1 MPMHSLAQELNK
13 TLAAGSGLAMD
24 LLSTKGKHAY
34 FPSKGILGQSAQA
47 KGKRINAT
55 IGTAFEEDG
64 SALVLESLQ
73 EMVGLSPS
81 AFLYAPSPG
90 NPQLRQIWK
99 DMMISKNPGLAGQDY
114 SLPVVS
120 CALTHALSVTGLLF
134 VDEGDEIILPD
145 MYWDNYDLVFKESYG
160 ASIKTYNTF
169 KNGTYDVEAF
179 AAALNKGG
187 IGKKLVLLNFPN
199 NPTGYTVSDA
209 EAKAITTE
217 IKKAADAGNKVL
229 VVLDDAYFGLVY
241 KEGVAKESMFS
252 LLANLHENVLTV
264 KLDGPTKEDYVWGFR
279 IGFITFG
286 FAGASAE
293 QLKAL
298 EAKTSGVVRGTIS
311 NAPNISQQFLLNLYQ
326 SDEYA
331 SQKEAKY
338 NTLQKRYQ
346 KIVDILETHPEYQDS
361 FEPMPFNSGYF
372 MCVKLNGAD
381 PEAVRTELLEAYD
394 TGVIV
399 LSGVIRLAFSAVP
412 LDLLEDLFSNLHS
425 AVQKVKTS

>member
-1 MPMHSLAQELNK
+1 MHSLAQELNK
-13 TLAAGSGLAMD
+13 TLAAGSGPAMD
-24 LLSTKGKHAY
+24 LLSTKGKNAY

-73 EMVGLSPS
+73 DMVGLPAS

-90 NPQLRQIWK
+90 NPQLRQVWK
-99 DMMISKNPGLAGQDY
+99 DMMLSKNPGLVGQDC

-160 ASIKTYNTF
+160 AVIKTYNTF
-169 KNGTYDVEAF
+169 KQGAYDVEAF
-179 AAALNKGG
+179 ATALNEGG
-187 IGKKLVLLNFPN
+187 TGKKIVLLNFPN
-199 NPTGYTVSDA
+199 NPTGYTISDE
-209 EAKAITTE
+209 EAKAISAE
-217 IKKAADAGNKVL
+217 IEKAAEAGNKIL

-241 KEGVAKESMFS
+241 KEGVTKESMFS
-252 LLANLHENVLTV
+252 LLANVHENVLTV

-279 IGFITFG
+279 VGFITYG
-286 FAGASAE
+286 FSGSTPE

-298 EAKTSGVVRGTIS
+298 EAKTGGAVRGTIS

-326 SDEYA
+326 SDEYIE
-331 SQKEAKY
+331 QKEDKY
-338 NTLQKRYQ
+338 NTLKKRYQ
-346 KIVDILETHPEYQDS
+346 KIVSILEAHPEYKDS
-361 FEPMPFNSGYF
+361 YEPMPFNSGYF
-372 MCVKLNGAD
+372 MCVKLNGVD
-381 PEAVRTELLEAYD
+381 PEAVRLELLESYD

-412 LDLLEDLFSNLHS
+412 LALLEDLFSNLHN
-425 AVQKVKTS
+425 AVKKVKSS

>member
-73 EMVGLSPS
+73 EMVGLPPS

-346 KIVDILETHPEYQDS
+346 KIVDILEGHPEYQDS